1 MQRGEREHASWVYL
15 IRDAPPHIMESRH
28 EANSSLYAIKPDIVL
43 LRRPDF
49 TQVKQFAQ
57 SKAQALVVNLGQLF
71 EIIPSAQPT
80 LQRAQYSFLW

>member
-1 MQRGEREHASWVYL
+1 MQREREARTSWVYL

-28 EANSSLYAIKPDIVL
+28 ETYPSLYSINPDIVL

-71 EIIPSAQPT
+71 EIIPSAQPA